1 MDERDMLGMNSINT
15 WMYWCT
21 FLTVRLIQST
31 V

>member
-21 FLTVRLIQST
+21 FLTV
-31 V
+31 